1 MKTKSKMMKKKIII
15 FVGVLAFVALI
26 AVIFYPGKK
35 GEVVCDMIALLGVY
49 EGEATL
55 DIPEKIKSMAKD
67 AEGNSLVPGGPM
79 PCTVAIKA
87 GEAGK
92 VSIELVGFQMPV
104 KGIEL
109 KPVSCGVTQ
118 LDGMYNLSGDGE
130 IDYGGQK
137 FSYSH
142 SGKMKD
148 MELELNATLVIIPF
162 VIEPKVM
169 FKGKKKDN

>member
-1 MKTKSKMMKKKIII
+1 MKKRIVI

-26 AVIFYPGKK
+26 VVVFYPGKK
-35 GEVVCDMIALLGVY
+35 GEVVSDTTALLGVY

-67 AEGNSLVPGGPM
+67 AEGNSLVPDGPV

-104 KGIEL
+104 EGIEL
-109 KPVSCGVTQ
+109 KPVPCGVTL
-118 LDGMYNLSGDGE
+118 LDGIYNLSGDGK

-142 SGKMKD
+142 SGRMKD
-148 MELELNATLVIIPF
+148 MELELNATLVILPF
-162 VIEPKVM
+162 VIEPKVV
-169 FKGKKKDN
+169 FKGKRRSY

>member
-1 MKTKSKMMKKKIII
+1 MMKKRIII
-15 FVGVLAFVALI
+15 LASIVIVGVVAI
-26 AVIFYPGKK
+26 AVLYPREDRK
-35 GEVVCDMIALLGVY
+35 EDAVCDTTALLGGY

-67 AEGNSLVPGGPM
+67 AEGNSLVPDGPV

-104 KGIEL
+104 EGIEL
-109 KPVSCGVTQ
+109 KPVPCGVTL
-118 LDGMYNLSGDGE
+118 LDGMYNLSGDGK

-142 SGKMKD
+142 SGRMKD
-148 MELELNATLVIIPF
+148 MELELNATLVILPF
-162 VIEPKVM
+162 VLEPKVV
-169 FKGKKKDN
+169 FKGKRKAH